1 MEEKIFEDYQV
12 EVAQPAL
19 QGENIIICLPT
30 GTGKTRVAAFIIQ
43 RHLSAATME
52 KKKVVVLV
60 NKVALVEQHYR
71 EFHNFL
77 KPHFKVTRVSGEA
90 HHKGNFGIG
99 LQDNDVI
106 VCTAQ
111 IMENALC
118 GELFCADFS
127 LLIFD
132 ECHHTTKENIYNK
145 IMEKHLPQIVGL
157 TASPGV
163 GGAKDVY
170 KAQSHILK
178 QRKIFC
184 LWYCK
189 YKSGCSMNCLCFQD
203 RFGGILKEMMTEIH
217 HNITEDVKH
226 KFGTQSYEQWIVT
239 LEKIGMYFQR
249 VCAVHLRKY
258 NDALL
263 INQKLRMKD
272 ALNILLDF
280 YDEEDFKY
288 GNRVDEDTDDELEKV
303 ASDPLFENSCLN
315 ELQQAIMENFVK
327 NSSSQ
332 GIVFTQ
338 TRKGAFALREW
349 IGQNK
354 ILQSHKVKAHHLV
367 GSGNG
372 KNYKQMTSSQSQH
385 QNEQKE
391 VIDKFR
397 NGTFNL
403 LISTTVA
410 EEGLDIKACNFV
422 ICYRMV
428 TNEIAMVQKRG
439 RARAND
445 SSYILVACEDE
456 DVSVRESTNRYRENM
471 MAKAIKQVQGLR
483 HEDYLKQL
491 TLTLMRKTNP
501 KKIAKFKKQ
510 PFVPPD
516 DVVFLCRN
524 CNHKSCHGSDIRVP
538 LPSLQ
543 ALNKIRSWSNTWN
556 MPFNPDKSH
565 THYLYLSISLKGQSG
580 NPLPS
585 HIPPPL
591 LS

>member
-1 MEEKIFEDYQV
+1 
-12 EVAQPAL
+12 
-19 QGENIIICLPT
+19 
-30 GTGKTRVAAFIIQ
+30 
-43 RHLSAATME
+43 
-52 KKKVVVLV
+52 
-60 NKVALVEQHYR
+60 
-71 EFHNFL
+71 
-77 KPHFKVTRVSGEA
+77 
-90 HHKGNFGIG
+90 
-99 LQDNDVI
+99 
-106 VCTAQ
+106 
-111 IMENALC
+111 
-118 GELFCADFS
+118 
-127 LLIFD
+127 
-132 ECHHTTKENIYNK
+132 
-145 IMEKHLPQIVGL
+145 
-157 TASPGV
+157 
-163 GGAKDVY
+163 
-170 KAQSHILK
+170 
-178 QRKIFC
+178 
-184 LWYCK
+184 
-189 YKSGCSMNCLCFQD
+189 
-203 RFGGILKEMMTEIH
+203 
-217 HNITEDVKH
+217 
-226 KFGTQSYEQWIVT
+226 
-239 LEKIGMYFQR
+239 
-249 VCAVHLRKY
+249 
-258 NDALL
+258 
-263 INQKLRMKD
+263 MKD

-288 GNRVDEDTDDELEKV
+288 GNRVDEDTDVQKFLIDLFNGHKDELEKV

-372 KNYKQMTSSQSQH
+372 KNYKQMTS
-385 QNEQKE
+385 NEQKE

-483 HEDYLKQL
+483 HEDYLKQIK
-491 TLTLMRKTNP
+491 TFQEESICQRKLMRKTNP

-524 CNHKSCHGSDIRVP
+524 CNHKSCHGSDIRVAEGMHHMNINKDFQCESTATRQQIAQANQDDDEDCKNGGAICCP
-538 LPSLQ
+538 TCKFVWGSQMFYKQMELPC
-543 ALNKIRSWSNTWN
+543 
-556 MPFNPDKSH
+556 
-565 THYLYLSISLKGQSG
+565 LSIESFTLEITVG
-580 NPLPS
+580 S
-585 HIPPPL
+585 HVKRKLCSKWTEIPFVVPEL
-591 LS
+591 RFVEIYKRGYNCE